1 MCLADRLRRTCERH
15 EVAHVLRH
23 KRTAVG
29 PGGSPHLG
37 VRKAD
42 EVRPLRDRD
51 GVMPALAGQ
60 PGLRI
65 IDSPEDNHPKS
76 NRGKEGADVPSA
88 DPKRGMNLPGTL
100 AALLLGGPSH
110 GYELFTTLESELG
123 PLWVTR
129 ASQIYLTLGRME
141 RDGLV
146 RSRRIRQASRP
157 DRRLLTLT
165 RSGQELAERWLWTQD
180 SGEEIVVR
188 LMVARLVIPDRLPA
202 LAEAIERELMAVLHR
217 LRTAKAETEA
227 GFGREALDHE
237 VRRTEADLRW
247 VSSIR
252 ERVAEIVARPRARRA
267 PGASARLA

>member
-1 MCLADRLRRTCERH
+1 MPVVRSCTTVYYADGAVRAGLAGRLCLARALRRF
-15 EVAHVLRH
+15 
-23 KRTAVG
+23 
-29 PGGSPHLG
+29 
-37 VRKAD
+37 
-42 EVRPLRDRD
+42 RD
-51 GVMPALAGQ
+51 GQLARRRVRRGPRHRRGRSLLDRGRGRPAGH
-60 PGLRI
+60 GRSIWLRT
-65 IDSPEDNHPKS
+65 IDSSEDNQPKS
-76 NRGKEGADVPSA
+76 NHGREGSDVPSV
-88 DPKRGMNLPGTL
+88 DPKRGMNLPGAL

-165 RSGQELAERWLWTQD
+165 RSGQELAERWLWTQG

-202 LAEAIERELMAVLHR
+202 LAEAIERELMAVLHQ
-217 LRTAKAETEA
+217 LRTAKAETCC
-227 GFGREALDHE
+227 
-237 VRRTEADLRW
+237 
-247 VSSIR
+247 
-252 ERVAEIVARPRARRA
+252 RPRCLVTI
-267 PGASARLA
+267 GQDCVGM